1 MNSDQMKMNANT
13 SDSRPK
19 VLLVDD
25 SQTIR
30 AAAQS
35 ILGDA
40 YDVQMAE
47 DGFAAIA
54 KLSKFNPDIIFI
66 DIVMPRLDGYDTVTL
81 LRTNPLFAST
91 PVIMMSSRG
100 GAFDVAKGRLVGCTD
115 YIIKPFDADAIES
128 AIKRYLP
135 SSFATSS
142 NNV

>member
-1 MNSDQMKMNANT
+1 MSVDTTDN
-13 SDSRPK
+13 RPK
-19 VLLVDD
+19 VLVVDD

-30 AAAQS
+30 VSAQS

-54 KLSKFNPDIIFI
+54 KLASFKPDIVFI

-81 LRTNPLFAST
+81 LRTNPAFAST

-115 YIIKPFDADAIES
+115 YIIKPFDREAIES
-128 AIKRYLP
+128 AISKYLP
-135 SSFATSS
+135 AHLVTSTHYL
-142 NNV
+142 

>member
-1 MNSDQMKMNANT
+1 MNPDQNPMSADQIDN
-13 SDSRPK
+13 RPR
-19 VLLVDD
+19 VLVVDD

-30 AAAQS
+30 VSAQS

-40 YDVQMAE
+40 YVVEMAE

-54 KLSKFNPDIIFI
+54 KLALFRPDIIFI

-81 LRTNPLFAST
+81 LRTNPAFSRT

-115 YIIKPFDADAIES
+115 YIIKPFDREAIES
-128 AIKRYLP
+128 AISKHLP
-135 SSFATSS
+135 VQLKHASTSL
-142 NNV
+142 

>member
-1 MNSDQMKMNANT
+1 MTVNQTDN
-13 SDSRPK
+13 RPK
-19 VLLVDD
+19 VLVVDD

-30 AAAQS
+30 ASAMS

-40 YDVQMAE
+40 YNIEMAE

-54 KLSKFNPDIIFI
+54 KLASFQPDIVFI

-81 LRTNPLFAST
+81 LRTNPAFSTT

-115 YIIKPFDADAIES
+115 YIIKPFDRQAIEDAIGKYLS
-128 AIKRYLP
+128 ANLHP
-135 SSFATSS
+135 TSTAL
-142 NNV
+142 